1 MIAGTPGGVTHTQ
14 EDAIMAGLM
23 SKVARFAQGPQGR
36 KLAERAKRAS
46 ADPKNRRKIE
56 ELRGRISRKRP

>member
-1 MIAGTPGGVTHTQ
+1 MHTKTTQ
-14 EDAIMAGLM
+14 ETHFMAGLM
-23 SKVARFAQGPQGR
+23 SKVARFAQSPQGR

-46 ADPKNRRKIE
+46 SDPKNRQKIE